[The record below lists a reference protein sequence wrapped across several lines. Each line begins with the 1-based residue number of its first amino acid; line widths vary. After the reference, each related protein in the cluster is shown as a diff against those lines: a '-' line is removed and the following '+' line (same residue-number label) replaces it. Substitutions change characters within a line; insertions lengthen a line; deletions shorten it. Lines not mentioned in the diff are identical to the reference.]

1 MAETG
6 ATAAAHG
13 ARLHRLLHQLSASA
27 PAAAGA
33 AAAAAA
39 GPAAAG
45 SESGLLLSGGAG
57 AMQPTDIQMGG
68 IWFGPFSEEESDM
81 GSSPNA
87 DATIHAALALGVRD
101 FDTAPM

>member
-1 MAETG
+1 MAEKG

-27 PAAAGA
+27 PAAAA
-33 AAAAAA
+33 SA
-39 GPAAAG
+39 PAAAG

>member
-27 PAAAGA
+27 
-33 AAAAAA
+33 
-39 GPAAAG
+39 PAAAG

>member
-1 MAETG
+1 MVEKG

-27 PAAAGA
+27 PAAAA
-33 AAAAAA
+33 SA
-39 GPAAAG
+39 PAAAG

>member
-1 MAETG
+1 MAEKG

-39 GPAAAG
+39 VPAAAG

>member
-1 MAETG
+1 MAEKG

-39 GPAAAG
+39 VPAAAG
-45 SESGLLLSGGAG
+45 SESGLVLSGGAG